1 MRRRPLLGLAFGT
14 VLAGTGG
21 SAAAQSIALAGRMG
35 AKALLVIDGQ
45 PRTLAVGES
54 ALGVRLLAIDG
65 DQVRV
70 ERNGVASTL
79 RVGGAPVAVG
89 EGAPRGPG
97 AREIVIP
104 VGPGGHFVADGA
116 INGQAT
122 RFMVDT
128 GATLVALSQAE
139 AARFNIDL
147 RNARRGVSSTANG
160 TVPIM
165 VVTLNSVRVGGV
177 EVFNVPAAV
186 MPAQMPMVLL
196 GNSFLGRFSMRRDSD
211 VMRLEY
217 KP

>member
-1 MRRRPLLGLAFGT
+1 M
-14 VLAGTGG
+14 G
-21 SAAAQSIALAGRMG
+21 S
-35 AKALLVIDGQ
+35 KALLVIDGQ
-45 PRTLAVGES
+45 PRTLSVGET
-54 ALGVRLLAIDG
+54 AHGVRLLAIDG

-70 ERNGVASTL
+70 ERNGVVSTL

-104 VGPGGHFVADGA
+104 VGPGGHFVAEGS
-116 INGQAT
+116 INGHVT
-122 RFMVDT
+122 SFLVDT
-128 GATLVALSQAE
+128 GATLVALSQGE
-139 AARFNIDL
+139 ASRFGVDL
-147 RNARRGVSSTANG
+147 RNARRGMSSTANG

-186 MPAQMPMVLL
+186 MPAQMPHVLL
-196 GNSFLGRFSMRRDSD
+196 GNSFLGRFTMRRDSD
-211 VMRLEY
+211 VMRLEH